1 MSNEQDAYQLLLGK
15 VEQVFGDA
23 LDRLS
28 PTQETVVN
36 RLIELSIEESGG
48 PDKVT
53 LAQVQGVKK
62 MLEQEYSMA
71 TPQAEQWEQ
80 ERLG

>member
-1 MSNEQDAYQLLLGK
+1 MSNEQAAYQLLLDK

-23 LDRLS
+23 LDKLS

-48 PDKVT
+48 PEKVT

-62 MLEQEYSMA
+62 MLDQEFGMA
-71 TPQAEQWEQ
+71 TLEAEQWEM
-80 ERLG
+80 EKRG

>member
-1 MSNEQDAYQLLLGK
+1 MSNEQAAYQLLLDK

-23 LDRLS
+23 LDKLS

-48 PDKVT
+48 PEKVT

-62 MLEQEYSMA
+62 MLD
-71 TPQAEQWEQ
+71 
-80 ERLG
+80 

>member
-1 MSNEQDAYQLLLGK
+1 MSSEQAAYQLLLDK
-15 VEQVFGDA
+15 VEQVFGNA
-23 LDRLS
+23 LDKLS

-48 PDKVT
+48 PEKVT

-62 MLEQEYSMA
+62 MLEQEFGMA
-71 TPQAEQWEQ
+71 TLEAEQWEK
-80 ERLG
+80 EKRG

>member
-1 MSNEQDAYQLLLGK
+1 MSSEQAAYQLLLDK

-23 LDRLS
+23 LDKLS

-48 PDKVT
+48 PEKVT

-62 MLEQEYSMA
+62 MCWIRSSAWQ
-71 TPQAEQWEQ
+71 
-80 ERLG
+80 R

>member
-1 MSNEQDAYQLLLGK
+1 MSSEQAAYQLLLDK

-23 LDRLS
+23 LDKLS

-48 PDKVT
+48 PEKVT

-62 MLEQEYSMA
+62 MLDQEFGMA
-71 TPQAEQWEQ
+71 TLEAEQWEM
-80 ERLG
+80 EKRG